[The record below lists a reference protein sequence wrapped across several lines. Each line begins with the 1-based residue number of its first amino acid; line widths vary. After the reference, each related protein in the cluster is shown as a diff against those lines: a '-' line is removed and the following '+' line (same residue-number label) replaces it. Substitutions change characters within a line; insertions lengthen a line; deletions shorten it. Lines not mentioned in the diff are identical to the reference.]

1 MIVFDL
7 FVRPTFSTLHY
18 HHQHHSLV
26 LIITASLWPKLNL
39 HNAMAR
45 AEGVPMILTMVME
58 IVLHLRTLLD
68 TTFRMWCIWTASLNI
83 LFSGNFLSSR
93 YHYLPNSW
101 IINLSLCLYNRCTE
115 SWSGQLARG
124 GFDGIFGFGPYE
136 MSFVSQL
143 YSAGVTGKV
152 FTICMHSPSGG
163 GSLAFGEA
171 VERGLVYTP
180 IVPSR

>member
-7 FVRPTFSTLHY
+7 FVRHTFSTLRY

-26 LIITASLWPKLNL
+26 LIITASLWPKVDL

-45 AEGVPMILTMVME
+45 AEAVSMILTMVME
-58 IVLHLRTLLD
+58 IVLHLRMLLA
-68 TTFRMWCIWTASLNI
+68 TTFLMWCIWTASLNI
-83 LFSGNFLSSR
+83 LFSGNFFTLQISLSAE
-93 YHYLPNSW
+93 YLDHQF
-101 IINLSLCLYNRCTE
+101 ITLLYNRCTE

-152 FTICMHSPSGG
+152 FTICMHSPTGG

-180 IVPSR
+180 LVPSR